1 MRSVLA
7 RTALAALA
15 AAGLAATMLATTLA
29 AGPAAMAAARPSS
42 GVNDWSC
49 QPSAQHP
56 QPVILW
62 HGLGGDMY
70 EFATLAPT
78 LASNGYCVFS
88 ETYGQTIYGPLVGG
102 LAPMED
108 SAAQLAS
115 FVSQVKA
122 ATGAAK
128 VDIVGHSEGST
139 VPAYY
144 LKFLGGASQV
154 VHFVGFGANYYGT
167 TLYGLATLAN
177 DLGLSGLLTSGGCPA
192 CAEFIPGSAFLNKLD
207 NGSVAVPGPTYTDI
221 MTKYDEAV
229 IPYTSGVLSGPN
241 VTNIVIQNVCA
252 DDFSGHIGLAIDPN
266 VAAMVLNALDPAN
279 AKPVNCVPFVDAG
292 L

>member
-1 MRSVLA
+1 MRSVLP
-7 RTALAALA
+7 RTVLAALA
-15 AAGLAATMLATTLA
+15 AAGLAATMLAA
-29 AGPAAMAAARPSS
+29 APGAMAAAAPSS

-49 QPSAQHP
+49 RPSAQHP

-70 EFATLAPT
+70 EFSTLAPI

-115 FVSQVKA
+115 FVGQVEA

-144 LKFLGGASQV
+144 LKFLGGAAQV

-167 TLYGLATLAN
+167 TLYGLAALAKA
-177 DLGLSGLLTSGGCPA
+177 LGLGGLLAGGGCPA

-207 NGSVAVPGPTYTDI
+207 SGSVAVPGPTYTDI

-241 VTNIVIQNVCA
+241 VTNIVIQDVCA
-252 DDFSGHIGLAIDPN
+252 LDFSGHIGLAVDPN
-266 VAAMVLNALDPAN
+266 VAAMVLNALDPAH
-279 AKPVNCVPFVDAG
+279 AKPVSCVPFFDG
-292 L
+292 GI

>member
-1 MRSVLA
+1 MRSVLS

-15 AAGLAATMLATTLA
+15 MAGLAATMLA

-42 GVNDWSC
+42 GINDWSC

-70 EFATLAPT
+70 EFSTLAPI

-88 ETYGQTIYGPLVGG
+88 ETYGQTIFGPLVGG

-144 LKFLGGASQV
+144 LKFLGGAAQV
-154 VHFVGFGANYYGT
+154 VHFVGFGANYHGT

-177 DLGLSGLLTSGGCPA
+177 DLGLGGLLASGGCPA
-192 CAEFIPGSAFLNKLD
+192 CAEFLPGSAFLTKLD
-207 NGSVAVPGPTYTDI
+207 SGSVAVPGPTYTDI
-221 MTKYDEAV
+221 MTRYDEAV

-241 VTNIVIQNVCA
+241 VTNIVIQDVCA
-252 DDFSGHIGLAIDPN
+252 ADFSGHIGLAVDPN
-266 VAAMVLNALDPAN
+266 VAAMVLNALDPQH
-279 AKPVNCVPFVDAG
+279 AKPVSCVPFADAG
-292 L
+292 I

>member
-1 MRSVLA
+1 MRSVVS
-7 RTALAALA
+7 RTVLAALA
-15 AAGLAATMLATTLA
+15 AAGLAATMLAA
-29 AGPAAMAAARPSS
+29 APRAMATAAPSS

-49 QPSAQHP
+49 RPSAQHP

-70 EFATLAPT
+70 EFSTLAPT

-115 FVSQVKA
+115 FVRQVEA

-144 LKFLGGASQV
+144 LKFLGGAAQV

-167 TLYGLATLAN
+167 TLYGLATLARN
-177 DLGLSGLLTSGGCPA
+177 LGLSGLLAGAGCPA

-207 NGSVAVPGPTYTDI
+207 SGSVAVPGPTYTDI

-241 VTNIVIQNVCA
+241 VTNIVIQDVCA
-252 DDFSGHIGLAIDPN
+252 DDFSGHIGLAVDPN
-266 VAAMVLNALDPAN
+266 VAAMVLNALDPAH
-279 AKPVNCVPFVDAG
+279 AKPVSCVPFFDAG
-292 L
+292 V